1 MAETGCGA
9 HLSGLTLLEAF
20 ISSVEGAH
28 DVACGELAGGRVY
41 VP

>member
-1 MAETGCGA
+1 MVETGCGA

-20 ISSVEGAH
+20 IPSVEDGH
-28 DVACGELAGGRVY
+28 DVACGELAGERVY